1 MSSYI
6 VSLTQEMFNNM
17 VQTTKK
23 LEQEI
28 EELKNRFKNSDEN
41 KPNPAQP
48 ETVVITLL
56 KYKVMTENLNT
67 MAENVFKLEQENDF
81 LRRKLDVCAKEFAT
95 CGNHSK
101 FLTVTR

>member
-1 MSSYI
+1 MSSYT
-6 VSLTQEMFNNM
+6 VSLSQEVFNNM
-17 VQTTKK
+17 RNNNKK
-23 LEQEI
+23 LEEEI
-28 EELKNRFKNSDEN
+28 EELKNRLKKSDEN

-81 LRRKLDVCAKEFAT
+81 LRRKLDVCAKEFGT